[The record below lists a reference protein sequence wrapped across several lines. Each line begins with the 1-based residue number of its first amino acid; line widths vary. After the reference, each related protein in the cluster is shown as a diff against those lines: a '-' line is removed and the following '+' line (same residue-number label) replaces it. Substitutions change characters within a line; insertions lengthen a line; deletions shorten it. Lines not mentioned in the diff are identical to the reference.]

1 MFSTTALD
9 SACSS
14 PLPPFCCPPQAK
26 APVCLHAGQVARK
39 GVRPPLTQGCA
50 EPVFPPLTH
59 SSPQAGGL
67 LRERTETR
75 REDVAGRSWT
85 PAWVFLTPPY
95 LCPQPLHLSPPVG
108 VFSVLQMPKHG
119 HPQRGAGAVSNTR
132 HNRARASSDG
142 ERGPSWLAPP
152 ASGRALSNYRI
163 SWRAGVS
170 GAMFQHLRR
179 GLVGNRSCVS
189 LTNGS
194 L

>member
-39 GVRPPLTQGCA
+39 GVRPLLTQGCA

-67 LRERTETR
+67 LRERTETQ

-85 PAWVFLTPPY
+85 PAWVFLTPHI
-95 LCPQPLHLSPPVG
+95 C
-108 VFSVLQMPKHG
+108 
-119 HPQRGAGAVSNTR
+119 
-132 HNRARASSDG
+132 
-142 ERGPSWLAPP
+142 
-152 ASGRALSNYRI
+152 ALSHCTYPPR
-163 SWRAGVS
+163 WVS
-170 GAMFQHLRR
+170 SASFRCPSMDTPSVEL
-179 GLVGNRSCVS
+179 GL
-189 LTNGS
+189 
-194 L
+194 